1 MENAQLTI
9 ADLASLQTL
18 IDAAC
23 SRGAFK
29 ASEMSRAG
37 EIYDKLTHFLGT
49 AKQQAQAQA
58 DQAPPQGDQN
68 A

>member
-9 ADLASLQTL
+9 ADLASLHSL

-23 SRGAFK
+23 TRGAFK
-29 ASEMSRAG
+29 AAEMRAVG
-37 EIYDKLTHFLGT
+37 ETYDKLTRSLE
-49 AKQQAQAQA
+49 ASNQQAQAQA
-58 DQAPPQGDQN
+58 EQAQPQGDQN